1 MINEQNFPAFDYFMS
16 GYMCEDSDHA
26 EQLEEFILSEP
37 KESVNDLAEEAARLM
52 KYDEYELQAFIKR
65 SFGRKIDANS
75 IKGFLKDIML
85 GECFLIKNAINK
97 FKDRQIGL
105 TELQEWFST
114 LPLSEVIDRK
124 QIGEL
129 ENRLEMIRFCE
140 TAERQYSEVMKA
152 VGIVLEKLQ

>member
-16 GYMCEDSDHA
+16 GYMSENCDPA
-26 EQLEEFILSEP
+26 ELLEEFILSEP
-37 KESVNDLAEEAARLM
+37 KEPVNDLAEEAACLM
-52 KYDEYELQAFIKR
+52 KYDEYELQAFMKR
-65 SFGRKIDANS
+65 AFGRNIG
-75 IKGFLKDIML
+75 KGFLKDIML
-85 GECFLIKNAINK
+85 GERFLIKNAINK

-124 QIGEL
+124 QINEL

-140 TAERQYSEVMKA
+140 TTERQYSEVMKA
-152 VGIVLEKLQ
+152 IGIVLEKLQ